1 MQQEKKL
8 IITYQMSQYSEL
20 DADDREL
27 VDKAMKM
34 TEASY
39 APYSNFHVGAAV
51 RLENGVIVGGC
62 NQENAAYPSGLC
74 AERSALF
81 AAGAQYPEQPVLKLA
96 IACYTDGHFTA
107 EPGAPCGACR
117 QVMLETENRYK
128 QPMRV
133 LLFGANRVY
142 EFSSAESLLPFS
154 FISDDLKGGVRER

>member
-1 MQQEKKL
+1 
-8 IITYQMSQYSEL
+8 
-20 DADDREL
+20 
-27 VDKAMKM
+27 M
-34 TEASY
+34 TEFTIDTRIRSY
-39 APYSNFHVGAAV
+39 AWEELSEQDRRLLEVAKQKTQDSYSPYSHFCVGAAA
-51 RLENGVIVGGC
+51 LLADGTIVGGC

-74 AERSALF
+74 AERTVLF
-81 AAGAQYPEQPVLKLA
+81 AAGAQYPKQPVLTLA
-96 IACYTDGHFTA
+96 IAAFTDGHFTHD
-107 EPGAPCGACR
+107 PVSPCGACR